1 MVTFVPSSQP
11 GLLRSSSDGP
21 MRTGVT
27 ADKLEQTGTG
37 AVSEIAVKKIKN
49 LQGYCTGGAVVV

>member
-1 MVTFVPSSQP
+1 
-11 GLLRSSSDGP
+11 

-27 ADKLEQTGTG
+27 ADELEQTGTG